1 MSGRNE
7 AETRAELIDPALK
20 DAGWGEFDG
29 SRVRR
34 EFTITLGRIQ
44 TGGRRSSSDIAD
56 YVLEFQGHQLFFRRI
71 LFGLMSF
78 VLNVLLFLV
87 L

>member
-7 AETRAELIDPALK
+7 AEIRAELIDPALK
-20 DAGWGEFDG
+20 DAGWGEFDR
-29 SRVRR
+29 SRIRR

-56 YVLEFQGHQLFFRRI
+56 YVLEFQGHQLAVVEAKREGSVSYTHLRAHET
-71 LFGLMSF
+71 
-78 VLNVLLFLV
+78 
-87 L
+87 